1 MHQKTVE
8 YYNVQAEL
16 LAVQY
21 QKADVKSLQ
30 LLLHRWLP
38 AGGRVLEIGCGSGRD
53 SAFMASLGCAVV
65 ATDASVEML
74 KQAKKIVEASPLPAS
89 VKLIEASF
97 PVAPDNLLLKE
108 QFDAIVAAAVIMHI
122 PDHELFEFAFQVRGM
137 LKAKGVFVCSFCT
150 AREVPESDLRLFKI
164 RQPAEIQL
172 LFERLGFRLL
182 HTEDSADGLG
192 RKIPWTTFV
201 FALENSLGTR
211 PVDQI
216 ESIINRDK
224 KTATYKLA
232 LLRALCEI
240 AQTSSQHVRFV
251 PGDRVSIPLGL
262 VVEKWLYYYWPL
274 IDTNLNLPEMRTGKD
289 ARGIAFRPELR
300 QLVDSCKVGGLDSF
314 FSLFENGRLSDRQ
327 AVLLKKAATTIAG
340 TIIKGPVRYSGGSL
354 EGLPQVFAHE
364 GALRLR
370 KCTTPL
376 ELMGGFGHIYLPAGL
391 WREMCLVGHWIGEA
405 IIMRWAELSH
415 DFAKH
420 EVSIPDILARLI
432 IRPELERDAVQAKA
446 IYAGHADLACVWTGK
461 PLTKT
466 SVNIDHVIPFTLWHN
481 NDLWNLL
488 PSDAKINNQKR
499 DKIVTR
505 ETLRASR
512 DRVIHFW
519 QLASQAAPLR
529 FKSELGRTLLRD
541 TSSND
546 NWEIPAF
553 AALSEAVE
561 MVALQRGVERWGA
574 PTV

>member
-192 RKIPWTTFV
+192 R
-201 FALENSLGTR
+201 
-211 PVDQI
+211 
-216 ESIINRDK
+216 
-224 KTATYKLA
+224 
-232 LLRALCEI
+232 
-240 AQTSSQHVRFV
+240 
-251 PGDRVSIPLGL
+251 
-262 VVEKWLYYYWPL
+262 
-274 IDTNLNLPEMRTGKD
+274 
-289 ARGIAFRPELR
+289 
-300 QLVDSCKVGGLDSF
+300 SF
-314 FSLFENGRLSDRQ
+314 
-327 AVLLKKAATTIAG
+327 
-340 TIIKGPVRYSGGSL
+340 
-354 EGLPQVFAHE
+354 
-364 GALRLR
+364 
-370 KCTTPL
+370 
-376 ELMGGFGHIYLPAGL
+376 
-391 WREMCLVGHWIGEA
+391 
-405 IIMRWAELSH
+405 
-415 DFAKH
+415 
-420 EVSIPDILARLI
+420 
-432 IRPELERDAVQAKA
+432 
-446 IYAGHADLACVWTGK
+446 
-461 PLTKT
+461 
-466 SVNIDHVIPFTLWHN
+466 
-481 NDLWNLL
+481 
-488 PSDAKINNQKR
+488 
-499 DKIVTR
+499 
-505 ETLRASR
+505 
-512 DRVIHFW
+512 
-519 QLASQAAPLR
+519 
-529 FKSELGRTLLRD
+529 
-541 TSSND
+541 
-546 NWEIPAF
+546 
-553 AALSEAVE
+553 
-561 MVALQRGVERWGA
+561 
-574 PTV
+574 